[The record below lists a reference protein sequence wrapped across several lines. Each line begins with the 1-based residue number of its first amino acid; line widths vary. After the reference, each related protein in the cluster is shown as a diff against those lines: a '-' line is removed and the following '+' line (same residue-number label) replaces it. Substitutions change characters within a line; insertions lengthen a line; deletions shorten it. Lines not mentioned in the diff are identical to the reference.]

1 MGFDASSDGS
11 RYDVFPS
18 YSSVDHG
25 VVEDIAQKLR
35 DKGLEPFLDRWTLV
49 PGVRWRPEANR
60 LANSAVF
67 GVCPWVCPSII
78 APTAKRQ
85 LPDRRLAQSHQDLLQ
100 SMFHFIGQRLQFCGL
115 YQDGIH

>member
-35 DKGLEPFLDRWTLV
+35 DKGLELFLDRWMLV

-60 LANSAVF
+60 LANSTVF
-67 GVCPWVCPSII
+67 GVCPSII
-78 APTAKRQ
+78 EPTAKRQ
-85 LPDRRLAQSHQDLLQ
+85 LPDHRLAQSQQDLLQ
-100 SMFHFIGQRLQFCGL
+100 STFHFIGQRLQFCGNIRTESI
-115 YQDGIH
+115 D